1 MVRSSC
7 RNHYQLEVFSAI
19 LSHLISPKAM
29 ADVSHATSKLIAN
42 IGKLATIIF
51 ERVMANEW
59 QSSEL
64 NVIQLLSLLRQVIDD
79 SGTIYPLAETAFG
92 AAFIRPTVE
101 ALFKSVNGIMLL
113 TLSRAHANLEFF
125 VQAVSLIVAD
135 NSVFLAQGNKDI
147 ESIPLYVNHAISL
160 HEAAQRELHESG
172 LRLWRALMKHRMKD
186 LVGMCAT
193 PFAVPLN
200 ISALSEDEFT
210 RKASIF
216 VCFH

>member
-1 MVRSSC
+1 M
-7 RNHYQLEVFSAI
+7 

-29 ADVSHATSKLIAN
+29 ADVSHSTPKLIAN

-64 NVIQLLSLLRQVIDD
+64 NVIQLLLSLLRQVIDD

-101 ALFKSVNGIMLL
+101 ALFKSVNRIMLL
-113 TLSRAHANLEFF
+113 TLSRAHANLEYV

-147 ESIPLYVNHAISL
+147 ESIPLYVNRAIFL

-186 LVGMCAT
+186 LVGMCAA

-210 RKASIF
+210 RKVSIF

>member
-29 ADVSHATSKLIAN
+29 ADVSHATPKLIAN

-113 TLSRAHANLEFF
+113 TLSRAHANLEYV
-125 VQAVSLIVAD
+125 VQAVSLKLRITRCFWLKAIKTS
-135 NSVFLAQGNKDI
+135 NPFRYT
-147 ESIPLYVNHAISL
+147 SITRSLYTRLHNVNCTNLDCGFGERS
-160 HEAAQRELHESG
+160 
-172 LRLWRALMKHRMKD
+172 
-186 LVGMCAT
+186 
-193 PFAVPLN
+193 
-200 ISALSEDEFT
+200 
-210 RKASIF
+210 
-216 VCFH
+216 